1 MELLDYEREH
11 IETLRD
17 SLAECTV
24 LLKTDGSFP
33 LAEAGELALFGSGA
47 RQTVKGGTGSGE
59 VNSRYFVSVE
69 EGLKAAGF
77 RLTTEAWLDAYDAVR
92 EQAKKD
98 FVREIRSR
106 ARRNHTNAIIEGMG
120 AVMPEPE
127 YDLPTEGGGETAVY
141 VLARTSGEGN
151 DRENIPGDI
160 ALTKTEIRD
169 ILRLQKEYVAMMR
182 DLFQNP
188 DAPFYFVQIAPYPYD
203 NPDSWVSG
211 YLCEAQEKSLEVIP
225 HSGMVTTLDIGEFG
239 TIHPSKKQE
248 IGYRLAYLALVNDY
262 GMKGITAKAPTFES
276 VAPFVGSGLTGHIAS
291 QAPGSAGYVPGTASH
306 APGPAGNAPDEA
318 PLETTPDTKGK
329 DDQQCKVENEF

>member
-1 MELLDYEREH
+1 MELLDYERKH
-11 IETLRD
+11 IEILRD

-33 LAEAGELALFGSGA
+33 IAEAGELALFGSGA

-98 FVREIRSR
+98 FVREIKAR

-169 ILRLQKEYVAMMR
+169 ILRLQKEYGRFLLVLNVGGPV
-182 DLFQNP
+182 DLTPVLGEVGNILLLSQLGVETGAVLADILLGKASPSGKLATTWACF
-188 DAPFYFVQIAPYPYD
+188 DDYPT
-203 NPDSWVSG
+203 
-211 YLCEAQEKSLEVIP
+211 K
-225 HSGMVTTLDIGEFG
+225 IGRA
-239 TIHPSKKQE
+239 H
-248 IGYRLAYLALVNDY
+248 V
-262 GMKGITAKAPTFES
+262 
-276 VAPFVGSGLTGHIAS
+276 
-291 QAPGSAGYVPGTASH
+291 
-306 APGPAGNAPDEA
+306 
-318 PLETTPDTKGK
+318 
-329 DDQQCKVENEF
+329 

>member
-1 MELLDYEREH
+1 MELLDYERKH

-98 FVREIRSR
+98 FVREIKAR

-160 ALTKTEIRD
+160 ALTQTR
-169 ILRLQKEYVAMMR
+169 RQKSAIFSACRRNM
-182 DLFQNP
+182 
-188 DAPFYFVQIAPYPYD
+188 AGS
-203 NPDSWVSG
+203 SW
-211 YLCEAQEKSLEVIP
+211 C
-225 HSGMVTTLDIGEFG
+225 
-239 TIHPSKKQE
+239 
-248 IGYRLAYLALVNDY
+248 
-262 GMKGITAKAPTFES
+262 
-276 VAPFVGSGLTGHIAS
+276 
-291 QAPGSAGYVPGTASH
+291 
-306 APGPAGNAPDEA
+306 
-318 PLETTPDTKGK
+318 
-329 DDQQCKVENEF
+329 